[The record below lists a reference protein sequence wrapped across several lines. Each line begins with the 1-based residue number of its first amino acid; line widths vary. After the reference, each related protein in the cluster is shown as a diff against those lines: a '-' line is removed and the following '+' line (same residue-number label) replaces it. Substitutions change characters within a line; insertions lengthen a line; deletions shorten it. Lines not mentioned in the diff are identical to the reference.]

1 MAHSSVPP
9 GNWLPR
15 ASHIQWLVHMGA
27 QKPEPFALI
36 QDGWRL
42 SPISRIP
49 CVVISVAITLQ
60 FRFPFCQSCL
70 SHSFPDRWEPF
81 AINQISVL
89 CLFQPKTTAMRKWT
103 QSSLSNLLMFSS
115 VKSYFGSVFIKH
127 FPPWIKQCAYFL
139 LVLLVVH
146 TFMSLFNSSG
156 IRASVMWNLIKSS
169 PPLPSILFTL
179 STHYGINHLLL
190 HGFWVACVLISQV
203 KSLNILNW
211 ELSNLE
217 CSRTSKIHM

>member
-36 QDGWRL
+36 QDSWRL
-42 SPISRIP
+42 SPSSRIP
-49 CVVISVAITLQ
+49 FVVISVAITLQ
-60 FRFPFCQSCL
+60 FSFSFCQSCL
-70 SHSFPDRWEPF
+70 SHSFPDTWALRDKP
-81 AINQISVL
+81 NL
-89 CLFQPKTTAMRKWT
+89 CPMCVST
-103 QSSLSNLLMFSS
+103 QNNSHEEMN
-115 VKSYFGSVFIKH
+115 I
-127 FPPWIKQCAYFL
+127 
-139 LVLLVVH
+139 VLLVKSINIFLCEILFWFCIYKAFS
-146 TFMSLFNSSG
+146 TMNQTMCIFSPSSFSSPYFYMSLFNSSG
-156 IRASVMWNLIKSS
+156 IHASVVWNLMKSS

-190 HGFWVACVLISQV
+190 HGFWVACGLISQV